1 MKIEKIKDLPQEYV
15 DDWARISCELTLSE
29 DFIRDHKDKVDWE
42 YISNYQKLSEAF
54 ISEFKDKVN
63 WWSEISEYQ
72 ELSEDFIRDHQDKVD
87 WENISAYQKLS
98 ESFIIE
104 FKDKVDW
111 EYINV
116 CQKLSEDFIKEF
128 SLVIPKY
135 NILNIV
141 HYCGKLNRVIYILKE
156 DPNRIHIGCGKFT
169 KEEAIAAI
177 NKKYVD
183 NEALDY
189 IDKVNE
195 CFNLK

>member
-1 MKIEKIKDLPQEYV
+1 MIFTNIFPVYFIRDHQDKVDWEY
-15 DDWARISCELTLSE
+15 ISKYQKLSE
-29 DFIRDHKDKVDWE
+29 DFIRDHKDKLDWNA
-42 YISNYQKLSEAF
+42 ISTYQKLR
-54 ISEFKDKVN
+54 
-63 WWSEISEYQ
+63 
-72 ELSEDFIRDHQDKVD
+72 EDFIRDHQDKVD
-87 WENISAYQKLS
+87 WEYIS
-98 ESFIIE
+98 
-104 FKDKVDW
+104 
-111 EYINV
+111 V

-189 IDKVNE
+189 IDKVKE